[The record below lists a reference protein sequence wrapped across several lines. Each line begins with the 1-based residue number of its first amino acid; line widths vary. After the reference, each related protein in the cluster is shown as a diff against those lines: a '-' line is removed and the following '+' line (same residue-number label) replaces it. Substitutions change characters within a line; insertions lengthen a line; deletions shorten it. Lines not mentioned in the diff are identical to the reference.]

1 MGLKT
6 LLHNLIRIYLPLFL
20 AISLILIFSP
30 ATGVI
35 AGIALSL
42 AAGIYELWR
51 FKKVNIFLL
60 GVIIAIVITGVLF
73 YLLKTIPFADLLPLF
88 LELLIISVLALMN
101 HKERFI
107 NEILINRRE
116 GKELI
121 THTFIELY
129 SFYLKSLLF
138 FLATH
143 LIISFGL
150 YTLGFTALYKL
161 SLYIGFPSTI
171 GLFGIFTI
179 LYYQYIRKQLDH
191 EEWLTVVDAKG
202 GVKGKAT
209 RKHCHGEEKLMHPV
223 VHLHLIKGNSI
234 YLQKRPDSKE
244 VQPGKWDTAV
254 GGHISFGEDVET
266 GLLREAH
273 EELGLKDINPRF
285 LLKYVWETDIEKELV
300 YMFFV
305 KDMEQITINKSELD
319 DGKYWSVKQIREN
332 LNMNVFTPN
341 FEKEFELLQNIFFSK

>member
-1 MGLKT
+1 ML
-6 LLHNLIRIYLPLFL
+6 L
-20 AISLILIFSP
+20 AISLTLIFTP

-35 AGIALSL
+35 AGITLSL
-42 AAGIYELWR
+42 ASGLYELWR

-60 GVIIAIVITGVLF
+60 GVIIAIGITGILF
-73 YLLKTIPFADLLPLF
+73 YLLKTIHFEDLLPLF
-88 LELLIISVLALMN
+88 LELLIISVLGLMN

-107 NEILINRRE
+107 NEVLINRRK
-116 GKELI
+116 GKVLI

-150 YTLGFTALYKL
+150 YTLGFPVLYKL
-161 SLYIGFPSTI
+161 SLYIGFPSTL

-179 LYYQYIRKQLDH
+179 LYYQYTRKQLDH
-191 EEWLTVVDAKG
+191 EEWLTIVDVKG

-209 RKHCHGEEKLMHPV
+209 RKHCHGEEKLLHPV
-223 VHLHLIKGNSI
+223 VHLHLVKGKSI
-234 YLQKRPDSKE
+234 YLQKRPENKE

-254 GGHISFGEDVET
+254 GGHLSFGEDVET
-266 GLLREAH
+266 GLLREAD
-273 EELGLKDINPRF
+273 EELDLKDISPRF

-305 KDMEQITINKSELD
+305 KDVEEITINKSELD
-319 DGKYWSVKQIREN
+319 DGKYWSVTQIREN
-332 LNMNVFTPN
+332 LGKNVFTPN
-341 FEKEFELLQNIFFSK
+341 FEKEFELLENIFF

>member
-6 LLHNLIRIYLPLFL
+6 LIFNLVRIYMPLLL
-20 AISLILIFSP
+20 AIALIMVFTP
-30 ATGVI
+30 AVGVI
-35 AGIALSL
+35 AGISMSL

-51 FKKVNIFLL
+51 YKKINIFLL
-60 GVIIAIVITGVLF
+60 GVICAILLTGVIF
-73 YLLKTIPFADLLPLF
+73 YLIGANPIDGLLPLF
-88 LELLIISVLALMN
+88 LELVIILVLAFMN
-101 HKERFI
+101 HKERFV
-107 NEILINRRE
+107 NEILINRRQ
-116 GKELI
+116 GKVLI

-129 SFYLKSLLF
+129 AFYLRALLF

-143 LIISFGL
+143 LISSFAL
-150 YTLGFTALYKL
+150 FTLNFPTLYKL
-161 SLYIGFPSTI
+161 SLYVGFPST
-171 GLFGIFTI
+171 LALYGIFAI
-179 LYYQYIRKQLDH
+179 VHYQYTKKKLDN

-234 YLQKRPDSKE
+234 FLQKRSEHKT

-266 GLLREAH
+266 GLLREAK
-273 EELGLKDINPRF
+273 EELGLTNISPRF

-305 KDMEQITINKSELD
+305 KDIEEITINKSELD
-319 DGKYWSVKQIREN
+319 DGKYWSVAQIREN
-332 LNMNVFTPN
+332 LDKNVFTPN
-341 FEKEFELLQNIFFSK
+341 FEKEFELLQNIFF